1 MSKAMKT
8 AAGGTIGFLGGLLL
22 EHGIESIFGIDFI
35 NGVCEVAGVVLGA
48 SLVNRDLAEAAYR
61 QIKRS
66 TGKEPAE
73 ITEAEWRQFKTEHPN
88 TAAYLEKALKA

>member
-22 EHGIESIFGIDFI
+22 EHGIESLFGIDFI
-35 NGVCEVAGVVLGA
+35 NGVCEVAGAVLGA
-48 SLVNRDLAEAAYR
+48 GFVNRDLVEAAYR
-61 QIKRS
+61 QIKHS
-66 TGKEPAE
+66 TGKEPAQ
-73 ITEAEWRQFKTEHPN
+73 ITETEWKQFKAEHPN